1 MKSLYYIFK
10 YSQTFNYLAV
20 IYAFYISNQHG
31 TGQSQN
37 TDTVRYTTGGGISN
51 ISTDT
56 KTVDPLL
63 YEDPL
68 GDFGVEV
75 PVTTKPQV
83 KKSAATATAPIYE
96 SPD

>member
-1 MKSLYYIFK
+1 MP
-10 YSQTFNYLAV
+10 
-20 IYAFYISNQHG
+20 FYTSNQLG
-31 TGQSQN
+31 AGQSQN
-37 TDTVRYTTGGGISN
+37 TDTVRYTTAAGGGISN
-51 ISTDT
+51 ISMDT
-56 KTVDPLL
+56 KKDDPLL

-83 KKSAATATAPIYE
+83 KGPPKKSDATEPAAIYE